1 MTLSSKQ
8 SSQLSLYFADY
19 VTPEKKPIA
28 NAAYINSMRKHVADR
43 IEVLNELSEQL
54 QSQPLRKIE
63 RLAAERCLQTLV
75 EAAIGA
81 STHTCKAAGLT
92 QPNDVFAVMLKA
104 HDVLQSHIPHGV
116 LKGAAGMRNAIVH
129 DYLNLD
135 WGRIE
140 PVIRDRVY
148 LELEQFIQHALSFL
162 AEQ

>member
-1 MTLSSKQ
+1 MGRLAAQESKLSTT
-8 SSQLSLYFADY
+8 Y
-19 VTPEKKPIA
+19 VIA
-28 NAAYINSMRKHVADR
+28 MREHIAEQV
-43 IEVLNELSEQL
+43 EVLNELSVQL
-54 QSQPLRKIE
+54 KSQPLRKIE
-63 RLAAERCLQTLV
+63 RLAAERCIQILV

-81 STHTCKAAGLT
+81 SKHTCKTSGVSAPADAFG
-92 QPNDVFAVMLKA
+92 VMLKA
-104 HDVLQSHIPHGV
+104 HDVLQSNLPHRV